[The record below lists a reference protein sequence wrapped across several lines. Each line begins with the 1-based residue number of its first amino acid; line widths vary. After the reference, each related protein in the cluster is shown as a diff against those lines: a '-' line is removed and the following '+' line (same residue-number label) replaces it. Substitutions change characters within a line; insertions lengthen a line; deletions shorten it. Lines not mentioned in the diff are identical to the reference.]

1 MPDRFYLETPPHNQ
15 NAQLEG
21 PQAHHLANVM
31 RAKPGDEVVVFDG
44 KGQEWTA
51 RIEQV
56 SKRRVELELLD
67 AREIDRDPARHLTL
81 GVALPKGDRQR
92 WLVEKAV
99 ELGVATIVPLKTT
112 RGVAQ
117 PVDKALARLEKSVI
131 EATKQCGRNRLLE
144 IAQPLSVQEFLQSTA
159 ESATRVFCHPISD
172 GAENTI
178 AAASVNWQAE
188 VFAAIGPEGGFTA
201 DEYQQASQ
209 LGWQMLDLGP
219 RILRIETAAIAVAAM
234 VTS

>member
-1 MPDRFYLETPPHNQ
+1 M
-15 NAQLEG
+15 
-21 PQAHHLANVM
+21 
-31 RAKPGDEVVVFDG
+31 
-44 KGQEWTA
+44 
-51 RIEQV
+51 
-56 SKRRVELELLD
+56 
-67 AREIDRDPARHLTL
+67 
-81 GVALPKGDRQR
+81 
-92 WLVEKAV
+92 
-99 ELGVATIVPLKTT
+99 
-112 RGVAQ
+112 
-117 PVDKALARLEKSVI
+117 I